1 MAIIELTKE
10 NFDEIVRKSEKPV
23 LDDFWADWCGPC
35 KMLGPV
41 VEELSNETDDV
52 VFAKVNVDEQ
62 PDLAGAFGIM
72 SIPTLILFKN
82 GEKTAVSVGFKAK
95 DELESFIKQ

>member
-10 NFDEIVRKSEKPV
+10 NFDEIVRNPEKPV
-23 LDDFWADWCGPC
+23 LVDFWADWCGPC

-52 VFAKVNVDEQ
+52 VFAKLNVDSE
-62 PDLAGAFGIM
+62 PDIAGAFGIM

-95 DELESFIKQ
+95 DELAEFIK